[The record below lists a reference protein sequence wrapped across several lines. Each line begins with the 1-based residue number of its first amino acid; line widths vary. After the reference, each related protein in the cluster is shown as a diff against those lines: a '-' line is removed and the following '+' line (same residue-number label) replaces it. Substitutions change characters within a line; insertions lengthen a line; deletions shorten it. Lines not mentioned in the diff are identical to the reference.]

1 MRALVINSKEL
12 RSGLEKAY
20 RCLAAG
26 LTEDEWR
33 AIMGAKQQ
41 LETAAARQQEDETG
55 PGPQK

>member
-1 MRALVINSKEL
+1 MRALVLNSKEL

-33 AIMGAKQQ
+33 AIRGARRQ
-41 LETAAARQQEDETG
+41 LETAAARQQEDETE
-55 PGPQK
+55 PQAKK